1 MDAGVMIN
9 WELRGISPS
18 SQNLRSLE
26 IVLAKLGGHP
36 ELGIKGGLRIQ

>member
-26 IVLAKLGGHP
+26 IVLAKWGGIQNW
-36 ELGIKGGLRIQ
+36 ESKGD